1 MWMGALLLL
10 LISCSKQK
18 GGTTA
23 NNPGSIEGH
32 VEDAVSK
39 KNIPFATVFLAQQ
52 KDGTFGA
59 NAQQQIAYQIAD
71 NSGYFH
77 FSFKPQ
83 DNYIYLIRV
92 QAPNYFD
99 GSEEGNFYTPGD
111 PTNLT
116 VTIKPMGWIK
126 YQIINEPPKDT
137 LEYFIEG
144 NIALLSPITFL
155 TNDTTLFSR
164 PLASNNKYTISYL
177 IQKKGEPEEKHILDS
192 LFIRPLD
199 TVTYTIKY

>member
-1 MWMGALLLL
+1 MGALLVAFF
-10 LISCSKQK
+10 SCSKQK
-18 GGTTA
+18 GGAT

-52 KDGTFGA
+52 KDGSFGA

-137 LEYFIEG
+137 VDNLGIG
-144 NIALLSPITFL
+144 LLHSGIVSL
-155 TNDTTLFSR
+155 YKDTILY
-164 PLASNNKYTISYL
+164 ASIIGGQCDSFAYSYS
-177 IQKKGEPEEKHILDS
+177 KKGNVSFFHGYICTK
-192 LFIRPLD
+192 PLD